1 MESLQSALLDDA
13 VEALSAEIG
22 ARFQAATR
30 GLRRGSGTVSAGP
43 SRFTSG
49 VGLDSMA
56 GNMGMSMGNSPS
68 RRGGGGFEDFNLL
81 GLIPGMDD
89 DYDDEYA
96 VGGRD
101 SSSGQPGQLAR

>member
-13 VEALSAEIG
+13 VEALSTEIG
-22 ARFQAATR
+22 ARFQTATR
-30 GLRRGSGTVSAGP
+30 GLRLGSRTVSAGP

-56 GNMGMSMGNSPS
+56 GNTVMANSPS

-81 GLIPGMDD
+81 GLLPGMED
-89 DYDDEYA
+89 DYDDEEP
-96 VGGRD
+96 VRD
-101 SSSGQPGQLAR
+101 SGSGTGQLAR